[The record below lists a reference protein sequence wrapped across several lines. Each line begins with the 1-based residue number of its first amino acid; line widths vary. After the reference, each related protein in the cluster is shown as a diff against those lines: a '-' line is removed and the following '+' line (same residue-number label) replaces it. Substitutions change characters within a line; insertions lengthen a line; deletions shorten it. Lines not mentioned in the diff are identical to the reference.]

1 MKRQIY
7 PIDLSKH
14 SEKLKSIC
22 KKLGISKAEAIR
34 NAIDFYY
41 DYVSGL
47 KVIELRNITR
57 EEAEKEILEYIKE
70 KGKAWTDEIAD
81 DLRIDIVLV
90 NDILKELA
98 EKGVVE

>member
-1 MKRQIY
+1 MERQIY

-14 SEKLKSIC
+14 REKLKTIC
-22 KKLGISKAEAIR
+22 KKLGISKASAIR